1 MNITAIRGIMSP
13 LMSSMRLRL
22 REFIRITSYRAL
34 YLTNRVKIR
43 GDRNAVRHSSSAL
56 IKTSTIH
63 INGNNNQVIVGDNSS
78 LESVSVVINGSGH
91 CLQIGAGCTIRGCA
105 FVLEDDNCTI
115 SIGDMTSV
123 EHHSHIAAVEP
134 HSTVT
139 IGNDCMLSSWVDIR
153 TTDSHSIIDQK
164 TQTRINFARD
174 IVIGDH
180 VWIGM
185 QVLILKGVRIGRD
198 SVVAA
203 RSICTKHA
211 PEGTLIGGAP
221 AHEIKNNIS
230 WKRERIGSKEK
241 TSSN

>member
-1 MNITAIRGIMSP
+1 MSP
-13 LMSSMRLRL
+13 LISSMRLRL
-22 REFIRITSYRAL
+22 REFIRIASYRGF

-43 GDRNAVRHSSSAL
+43 GDENAVRRSSSAL
-56 IKTSTIH
+56 IKTSSIQ
-63 INGNNNQVIVGDNSS
+63 IKGNNNKVIVGENSS
-78 LESVSVVINGSGH
+78 LEGVSVVINGSGH
-91 CLQIGAGCTIRGCA
+91 RLKIGAGCAIRGCA
-105 FVLEDDNCTI
+105 FVFEDDNCSI
-115 SIGDMTSV
+115 SIGDLTSI

-164 TQTRINFARD
+164 TQTRINFAQD
-174 IVIGDH
+174 IEIGDH

-185 QVLILKGVRIGRD
+185 QALILKGVRIGRN

-203 RSICTKHA
+203 RSICTKDA

-221 AHEIKNNIS
+221 AHEIKHNIS
-230 WKRERIGSKEK
+230 WKRERIGSNQE
-241 TSSN
+241 TSSH